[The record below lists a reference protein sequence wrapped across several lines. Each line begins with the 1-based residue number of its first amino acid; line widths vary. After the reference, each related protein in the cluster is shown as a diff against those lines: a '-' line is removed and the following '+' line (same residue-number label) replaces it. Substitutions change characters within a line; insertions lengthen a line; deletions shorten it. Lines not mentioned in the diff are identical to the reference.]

1 MLRKA
6 VHLRTLIAVLLG
18 AVLVTAV
25 ACGEDPTATPQPTNT
40 SVPTATP
47 EPTATSAEEMMEPT
61 EAPVAETSQAN
72 TGLSAQAV
80 MDHPMFRPEWGEPQ
94 YGGTI
99 RLRTN
104 VPVRTGSPYRG
115 SGNSHYTGNQMT
127 TRDTLVM
134 IDPWIGWSGG
144 IQGNL
149 AESWE
154 VSDDQLTYTFH
165 LRQGIKF
172 HERTEAHQVEMPG
185 YGQELVCEDVASHM
199 NFIGSDRYW
208 DEGGS
213 LSSLVPG
220 GTTWTCPDG
229 PEGYV
234 AQGVLDSGIPFPGIL
249 NLLSMP
255 GVYGITNKDWLDW
268 SLETLE
274 IQEMRTYPEYTI
286 HLGTGPFMPHDLTP
300 EVVATVH
307 KNPNYW
313 KDGLPFLDV
322 FEYHSIA
329 DPATAF
335 ASFSTGKID
344 LMGHGSGS
352 PYPAQVE
359 QANRDFPDLAFAPNH
374 YFGGRA
380 VGFNT
385 EKPPFD
391 DWRVRRAVNLVMDRE
406 AWKEFQNI
414 PGTDLYAGYIPA
426 GFFNAEGRA
435 FNPMGHSL
443 EEILTWDGWRSPK
456 DDDIALA
463 VSIMDEIYGPGER
476 PGPFKCLSRAD
487 DTSTN
492 ACIFMGGLIQEHL
505 GMDLSLD
512 TYDPA
517 TLSSQTRACKHTFA
531 VTVMPGWEGTPDPY
545 LRYRAYH
552 SEIQGARA
560 CMGGVDPD
568 VQGRVNS
575 LIDEF
580 LVELDFTKR
589 TEISKEIESIMYNEF
604 IPAAPMEWQVLFTG
618 YQPWVKG
625 FDILPDHSI
634 HTSHL
639 KIHQRTWVAR

>member
-6 VHLRTLIAVLLG
+6 LQVRTLFAVLLG
-18 AVLVTAV
+18 AVMVAAV
-25 ACGEDPTATPQPTNT
+25 ACGEDPTPTTPPTDTPQPTAT
-40 SVPTATP
+40 TAPTATP
-47 EPTATSAEEMMEPT
+47 ADEMMEPT
-61 EAPVAETSQAN
+61 EAPVADTQTN
-72 TGLSAQAV
+72 LGLSAQAV
-80 MDHPMFRPEWGEPQ
+80 RDHPMFRPEWGEPQ

-99 RLRTN
+99 KLRTN

-115 SGNSHYTGNQMT
+115 SGNSHYVGNQMT
-127 TRDTLVM
+127 MRDTLVM
-134 IDPWIGWSGG
+134 VDPWFGWSGG

-172 HERTEAHQVEMPG
+172 HERNEAHQVDMPG
-185 YGQELVCEDVASHM
+185 YGQELVCEDVTFHN
-199 NFIGSDRYW
+199 NFIGSDRFW
-208 DEGGS
+208 DEGGY
-213 LSSLVPG
+213 LGAVVPG
-220 GTTWTCPDG
+220 DTTWTCPDG
-229 PEGYV
+229 PEGYTV
-234 AQGVLDSGIPFPGIL
+234 QVTLDGGIPFPGIL
-249 NLLSMP
+249 GLLSIP
-255 GVYGITNKDWLDW
+255 GVYGVTNAEWLQWVLDN
-268 SLETLE
+268 LEPQD
-274 IQEMRTYPEYTI
+274 IRTYPEYTI
-286 HLGTGPFMPHDLTP
+286 HLGTGPFMPHALTP
-300 EVVATVH
+300 EVVATAA

-313 KDGLPFLDV
+313 KEGLPFLDI
-322 FEYHSIA
+322 FEYHTIA

-359 QANRDFPDLAFAPNH
+359 QANRDFPELGFAPNH

-391 DWRVRRAVNLVMDRE
+391 DVRVRRAVNLVMDRV

-435 FNPMGHSL
+435 FNPMGHSI
-443 EEILTWDGWRSPK
+443 EEILTWDGWRQDK
-456 DDDIALA
+456 DADIALA
-463 VSIMDEIYGPGER
+463 QSIMDEIYGPGER

-492 ACIFMGGLIQEHL
+492 QCIFMGGTIQEHL
-505 GMDLSLD
+505 GIDLSLD
-512 TYDPA
+512 TYDAA
-517 TLSSQTRACKHTFA
+517 TLSSQTAACAHTFA

-552 SEIQGARA
+552 SEIQGARP
-560 CMGGVDPD
+560 CMEGVDPA
-568 VQGRVNS
+568 VQTEVND

-589 TEISKEIESIMYNEF
+589 TEISKRIEWLMYNEF

-639 KIHQRTWVAR
+639 KIHQRTWIAR

>member
-1 MLRKA
+1 MLRNA
-6 VHLRTLIAVLLG
+6 LHVRTLFAVLLG
-18 AVLVTAV
+18 AVMVAAV
-25 ACGEDPTATPQPTNT
+25 ACGEDPTPTTPPTDTPQPTAT
-40 SVPTATP
+40 TAATATP
-47 EPTATSAEEMMEPT
+47 EDMMMEPT
-61 EAPVAETSQAN
+61 EAPVADSQTN
-72 TGLSAQAV
+72 TGLSAQAI

-99 RLRTN
+99 RMRTN

-115 SGNSHYTGNQMT
+115 SGNSHYVGNQMT
-127 TRDTLVM
+127 MRDTLVM
-134 IDPWIGWSGG
+134 VDPWIGWSGG

-154 VSDDQLTYTFH
+154 VSDDQLTYTFR
-165 LRQGIKF
+165 LRQGIMF
-172 HERTEAHQVEMPG
+172 HEKTEAHEVDMPG
-185 YGQELVCEDVASHM
+185 FGQELVCEDVMSHM
-199 NFIGSDRYW
+199 NFIGSERYW

-220 GTTWTCPDG
+220 GSSWTCPDG
-229 PEGYV
+229 PEGYT
-234 AQGVLDSGIPFPGIL
+234 AQATLDSGVPFPGIL
-249 NLLSMP
+249 NLLSIP
-255 GVYGITNKDWLDW
+255 GVYGVTNKDWLDW

-274 IQEMRTYPEYTI
+274 IQAIRTYPEYTV
-286 HLGTGPFMPHDLTP
+286 HLGTGPFMPFALTP
-300 EVVATVH
+300 EVVATAV

-313 KDGLPFLDV
+313 KEGLPFLDV
-322 FEYHSIA
+322 FEYHTIP

-344 LMGHGSGS
+344 IMGHGSGS

-359 QANRDFPDLAFAPNH
+359 QANRDFPDLAFVPNH

-391 DWRVRRAVNLVMDRE
+391 DMRVRRAVNLVMDRQE
-406 AWKEFQNI
+406 WKEFQNI
-414 PGTDLYAGYIPA
+414 PGTDLYAGYVPA

-435 FNPMGHSL
+435 FNPMGHSI
-443 EEILTWDGWRSPK
+443 EEILTWDGWRQPK

-463 VSIMDEIYGPGER
+463 QSIMDEIYGAGER
-476 PGPFKCLSRAD
+476 PGPFQCLSRAD

-492 ACIFMGGLIQEHL
+492 ACIFMGGTIQEHL
-505 GMDLSLD
+505 GLELSLD

-517 TLSSQTRACKHTFA
+517 TLSSQLNACNHTFA

-545 LRYRAYH
+545 LRYRTYH
-552 SEIQGARA
+552 SELQGARS
-560 CMGGVDPD
+560 CMGGVDAD
-568 VQGRVNS
+568 VQTRLNS
-575 LIDEF
+575 LVDKF
-580 LVELDFTKR
+580 LVELDFTER
-589 TEISKEIESIMYNEF
+589 TEISKEIESIMYNEY

-625 FDILPDHSI
+625 FDILPDHSV